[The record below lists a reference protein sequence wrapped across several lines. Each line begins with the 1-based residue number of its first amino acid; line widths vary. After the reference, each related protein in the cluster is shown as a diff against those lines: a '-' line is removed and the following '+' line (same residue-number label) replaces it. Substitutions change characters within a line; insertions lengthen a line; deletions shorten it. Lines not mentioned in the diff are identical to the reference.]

1 MTQKNNYNPL
11 SRLGI
16 DNAGEDLS
24 GITAGQVPVR
34 LEDGTWN
41 GIEPGT
47 ISDADMLKAVYDIG
61 NNGIVDNSEKLG
73 GQLPAHYHDVNS
85 SVESLTRVFVT
96 PTEKTAITHINR
108 EALDNVSG
116 INTGDQDLSPYMIIT
131 DYDSDENGTVDDSEK
146 LGGEPPASYGKSSVL
161 DGNGI
166 VSGIVISINSNATK
180 IDISSGSYHVLQN
193 GNKAFNGIT
202 GLVLTNLLTSVITYL
217 AINPSDNSIIQKIT
231 PLTMPERRQYI
242 IIGAAIHS
250 NKTIVNA
257 INNLPDVA
265 ILGLAQFNDL
275 FDGLGNFNRYG
286 NVISANGANLFIN
299 KSAGQLVKRGVNYAN
314 DSNNPH
320 VIALDALVAPSNI
333 RYRLSDSTEYT
344 NTNAIDVNNYE
355 SSSGVRSAVPTNK
368 YTVQRITIF
377 SSNLIR
383 IQYGQDT
390 YQSMALALQA
400 IHTEM
405 FIQEQN
411 IFLNGLTRAY
421 LVVKQGTTDLT
432 NIDNAIFVELDKF
445 GQTTLGSGIGT
456 TTLQQAYNN
465 SATPEILTN
474 STLGAL
480 SIKRGSTAD
489 TDAIIEIVN
498 GDSDAVLSFDA
509 SRNITA
515 IGGDL
520 TVKTDSQRTLFLER
534 ACYRDEYPT
543 PLVKAGG
550 ASAPDDVAYT
560 IGGVETTRYSFD
572 GNATEERISG
582 SFEIPHDYKF
592 GGAIEVHIHWLP
604 STNGTGNVQWFF
616 DWCYMGV
623 GSAPQAETTLSVI
636 DAVSTNQQFFHK
648 IKAFGNLPVNGYAL
662 GDKILFTLRRTPN
675 GANDTYADDAI
686 LEQIALHVPVD
697 TFGSRQIY
705 AK

>member
-24 GITAGQVPVR
+24 SITVGEIPIR
-34 LEDGTWN
+34 LEDGSWS
-41 GIEPGT
+41 GIEPSVIAG
-47 ISDADMLKAVYDIG
+47 ADMFKAQYDID
-61 NNGIVDNSEKLG
+61 NDGIVDNSEKLG
-73 GQLPAHYHDVNS
+73 G
-85 SVESLTRVFVT
+85 ESPNF
-96 PTEKTAITHINR
+96 
-108 EALDNVSG
+108 
-116 INTGDQDLSPYMIIT
+116 
-131 DYDSDENGTVDDSEK
+131 
-146 LGGEPPASYGKSSVL
+146 YGQASVL

-166 VSGIVISINSNATK
+166 TDGIILSINTDATK
-180 IDISSGSYHVLQN
+180 VNISGGQFHCVTN
-193 GNKAFNGIT
+193 GNKDFVEVIA
-202 GLVLTNLLTSVITYL
+202 LSLTYLSTNVITYF
-217 AINPSDNSIIQKIT
+217 AINPSDNSIIQKAT
-231 PLTMPERRQYI
+231 PFTMPERRQYI

-299 KSAGQLVKRGVNYAN
+299 KSAGQVVKRGLNYAN

-320 VIALDALVAPSNI
+320 VIALDALIAPSNI

-411 IFLNGLTRAY
+411 ISSNGLTRAY
-421 LVVKQGTTDLT
+421 LIVKQGTTDLT

-445 GQTTLGSGIGT
+445 GQTALGSGIGT

-465 SATPEILTN
+465 SATPEVLTN

-480 SIKRGSTAD
+480 SIKRGSNAD
-489 TDAIIEIVN
+489 TDAVIEIVN
-498 GDSDAVLSFDA
+498 GNGDVILSFDA

-520 TVKTDSQRTLFLER
+520 TIKTDSQKTLFLER

-560 IGGVETTRYSFD
+560 IGGVGVTRYSFD
-572 GNATEERISG
+572 GGNTEERISG
-582 SFEIPHDYKF
+582 SFEIPHDYKP
-592 GGAIEVHIHWLP
+592 GGTIEVHIHWLP
-604 STNGTGNVQWFF
+604 STNGTGNV
-616 DWCYMGV
+616 
-623 GSAPQAETTLSVI
+623 
-636 DAVSTNQQFFHK
+636 
-648 IKAFGNLPVNGYAL
+648 
-662 GDKILFTLRRTPN
+662 
-675 GANDTYADDAI
+675 
-686 LEQIALHVPVD
+686 
-697 TFGSRQIY
+697 
-705 AK
+705 